1 MRGGRGVG
9 FGVGEGVG
17 LGVIVGAGVGAGC
30 KGVSSAESH
39 FVSIP
44 NNNPTMADSVMAI

>member
-9 FGVGEGVG
+9 FGVGVGVG
-17 LGVIVGAGVGAGC
+17 LGVIVGAGVVAGC
-30 KGVSSAESH
+30 EGVSSDSH

-44 NNNPTMADSVMAI
+44 MRTLTIADSVTAI